1 MHWMTRH
8 IKKEIKL
15 PSPDSLLFSNNA
27 LKALI
32 IPLIVEQ
39 LLATFV
45 GVADGIMV
53 AGIGE
58 VALSAVAL
66 VDQLSIVILN
76 LFVAFATGGA
86 VVSSQFIGA
95 QNKEKARQSAGQLLL
110 VVTVVSVL
118 LMTVILLFNR
128 NILALF
134 FGTIEPDVMNSS
146 NIYFTITAVSYPFM
160 AVLSATNALFRSMGN
175 SKVTMKT
182 SILMNAINVAGNA
195 LLIYG
200 FKLGVAGAAYATLL
214 ARAAAC
220 IVSLILLTYSQG
232 DIYISRHMNWR
243 PDFSI
248 IGKIFKI
255 GIPNG
260 LENTVF
266 HLGRVLVLGVISVFG
281 TTQIAANATAS
292 TLATFTTVPG
302 HAIGLAIIT
311 VVGQC
316 VGAQDLTQAKYYMKK
331 MLKMAY
337 WLHCVVSLLLVLLL
351 FPILK
356 LYQLT
361 PATELLT
368 FYLVLIHALCGIVFW
383 PMSFTIPNMLR
394 ATNDA
399 TFTMAASMFSMIVF
413 RIGGSY
419 VFGLWLGYGA
429 IGVWFAMVMDW
440 ICRSS
445 FFVWRIL
452 KGHWIKQ
459 AFKNT

>member
-1 MHWMTRH
+1 MHWITPQT
-8 IKKEIKL
+8 KKDATV
-15 PSPDSLLFSNNA
+15 PSADRLLFSNNA
-27 LKALI
+27 LKVLI
-32 IPLIVEQ
+32 IPLIIEQ

-53 AGIGE
+53 AGVGE
-58 VALSAVAL
+58 VALSAVSL

-118 LMTVILLFNR
+118 LLAVILLFNR
-128 NILALF
+128 NILTLF
-134 FGTIEPDVMNSS
+134 FGSIEPEVMTNSVV
-146 NIYFTITAVSYPFM
+146 YFIITAVSYPFM
-160 AVLSATNALFRSMGN
+160 AMVSAVNALFRSMGN

-182 SILMNAINVAGNA
+182 SLLMNVINVGGNA

-214 ARAAAC
+214 ARAVAC
-220 IVSLILLTYSQG
+220 IVSLVLLSRSQG
-232 DIYISRHMNWR
+232 DIYISRHTNWR

-266 HLGRVLVLGVISVFG
+266 HLGRVLVLGVVSVFG

-292 TLATFTTVPG
+292 TLSTFTTVPG

-316 VGAQDLTQAKYYMKK
+316 VGAQDLAQSKYYMKK

-337 WLHCVVSLLLVLLL
+337 LLHCIVSLLLVLLL

-368 FYLVLIHALCGIVFW
+368 FRLVLIHALCGIFLW

-419 VFGLWLGYGA
+419 ILGLWLGYGA
-429 IGVWFAMVMDW
+429 IGVWFAMVLDW

-452 KGHWIKQ
+452 KGHWIKK
-459 AFKNT
+459 AFKTT